1 MVIVITIIIIII
13 MSQDAVALYKKA
25 QSDQLWHDFWRLLLL
40 V

>member
-1 MVIVITIIIIII
+1 MVIVITIIIII